1 MTGSMCQSISAGFVL
16 IIILSKLV
24 TVIWSQDITI
34 YPPVHQNDTNCHL
47 YFGLIVSFGEE
58 INTSSNVAGVRLAL
72 NKINSNRYLLQNYT
86 LHYVLSD
93 SQVSDCMHVQL
104 IIFNNSFDFCKG

>member
-1 MTGSMCQSISAGFVL
+1 MTGIMCQSISAGFVL

-24 TVIWSQDITI
+24 TVIWYQDITI
-34 YPPVHQNDTNCHL
+34 LYPPVHQNNTNSHL

-93 SQVSDCMHVQL
+93 SQVSDCMY
-104 IIFNNSFDFCKG
+104 N